1 MPDTPNSS
9 PPIQPVKPDSMELL
23 FFYPCPHCGGYVPLI
38 TPVQPLMVR
47 CEGCRKRFHIVPVDG
62 RSVEF
67 LKLMLDN
74 GRAAI
79 DADYA

>member
-1 MPDTPNSS
+1 MSDTPNSS
-9 PPIQPVKPDSMELL
+9 QPIQPVKPDSMELL
-23 FFYPCPHCGGYVPLI
+23 FFYPCPHCGGSVPLVN
-38 TPVQPLMVR
+38 PVQPLMAR
-47 CEGCRKRFHIVPVDG
+47 CEGCRKRFPIMPVDE
-62 RSVEF
+62 RSVVF